1 MYSLISFLLLI
12 LVTAQE
18 EDFLLDAM
26 GDIDNFEQCTNSTSA
41 SPLCVSL
48 VIDTSSI
55 LSLQNELGLSG
66 DRLTVISL
74 ESLDG
79 VPLLELPVTESS
91 LTVGVSQMKYKVVLS
106 GHLTTTSCEIGSLT
120 YSPCIERA
128 ILGISTTQWEHTHVI
143 YKGPSKAS
151 VSFSVSYLVT
161 PFIANYH
168 VWKYALEE
176 SYVTSLMLPSYDD
189 STWESTT
196 SFPFSA
202 SSPYLYLRSTFSL
215 QDSQR
220 AQAVELQYRSTT
232 PLSLFLNGVA
242 VFSDID
248 KQSHDAPAFWSTS
261 VFPATL
267 LQEGVNTVVACVSTS
282 LASYPE
288 GTVPVFDLTLRVLD
302 TTDYHSYS
310 AVFSYDASLASLF
323 DGDFSTVWET
333 DVSANAPVTLT
344 LAFGDRSTEDV
355 SDVCLVSDG
364 ASSLPPIL
372 EVSVLS
378 QDEVTETREL
388 RRETVDYTEPTA
400 VEGVRSYCWKTHLK
414 HFGSS
419 LRVTMKAEQSAHV
432 RARELSFSVHSY
444 RQYTPSFSFAIPDQT
459 LYRPSDPFCLQPTV
473 PAGVNVGYWSL
484 FTPDYHALSL
494 TSGVSINGAS
504 GELCVQEIDSSL
516 NVFVISGFEA
526 HGYEDLVI
534 TVVERMRDCVDA
546 TTNTTYAHGTEK
558 REGECMSGY
567 GGYTYRVCYN
577 GVFGDIQYDHCFQL
591 PPSNLQYDVESFYY
605 VNTPITLT
613 PTVTNLVE
621 LYAVSPSLPSGLVL
635 NELSGVISGSVS
647 ENVTATVNVTAM
659 STAGSVSTTITLV
672 IKYHGCEAVDGY
684 GAVESGEESIK
695 QNSCAE
701 GYSGYTYRLCF
712 NGVFGDI
719 QYDHCTQL
727 APSDL
732 SYDVESFY
740 FVDTPIMLTPT
751 VTNPVQS
758 YSASPSLPEGLTL
771 NESSGVI
778 SGSVS
783 ENVTVAVNVTAS
795 NGGGFVTAPLT
806 IVIKYHGCEAV
817 DGYGAVESGEVSIKQ
832 NSCMEGYSG
841 YTYRVCFNGTFGEI
855 QYDHCTPV
863 VPSDLSYDVDPF
875 YFVDTPIMLTPTVT
889 NPVQSYSVSPS
900 LPDGLVLNEL
910 SGVISGSVSENVTAT
925 VNVTAMSTAGS
936 VSTTITLVIKYHGCE
951 AVDGYEAVESGEV
964 SVKQNSCAE
973 GYNGYTYRVCFNGTF
988 GEIQYDHCTPVVPS
1002 DLSYDIEPFYYV
1014 DTPIMLTPTVANP
1027 VDSFSVSPSLPE
1039 GLVLNGLSGV
1049 ISGSVSE
1056 NVTATVNV
1064 TATNTAGSVTAS
1076 LTIVIKYH
1084 GCEAVDGYEAVESGE
1099 VSIKQNSCAE
1109 GYSGYTYRVC
1119 FNGTFGEIQYD
1130 HCSRLAPS
1138 DLSYNVESSYF
1149 VDTLITLTP
1158 TVTNLVESYSVS
1170 PSLPDGLTLNE
1181 SSGIISGSVSENV
1194 TVAVTVTAMNTA
1206 GSTTAPL
1213 TIVIKYHGCEAV
1225 DGYEAV
1231 ESGEVSIKQN
1241 SCAEGYSGYTYRLCF
1256 NGVFGDIQY
1265 DHCTQLA
1272 PSDLSYNVQSSYFV
1286 DTLITL
1292 TPTVT
1297 NPVESYSVSPSL
1309 PEGLAL
1315 NESSGIIGGSV
1326 SENVTATVTVTALN
1340 SAGSTTASIIL
1351 VIKYHGCEAVDGYE
1365 AVESGEESIKQNSCA
1380 EGYSGYTYR
1389 LCFNGVFGDIQ
1400 YDHCTQLAPSN
1411 LHYNIESFYSVNTPI
1426 TLTPTITNLVDSF
1439 SVSPS
1444 LPDGLTLNESN
1455 GIISGMVTKSCSGVF
1470 TVTASNAAGS
1480 CQFEFSLVF
1489 MYPDCQATEYYPSG
1503 NVGMSAEIDCSKWG
1517 RSGKRTIICSA
1528 SERGVEWKVIDDKC
1542 FNLHLYILIIVVV
1555 VLIIVAA
1562 LLIVLFSLKRK
1573 LVRGSVKIRDVY
1585 I

>member
-659 STAGSVSTTITLV
+659 NTAGSVSTTITL
-672 IKYHGCEAVDGY
+672 
-684 GAVESGEESIK
+684 
-695 QNSCAE
+695 
-701 GYSGYTYRLCF
+701 
-712 NGVFGDI
+712 
-719 QYDHCTQL
+719 
-727 APSDL
+727 
-732 SYDVESFY
+732 
-740 FVDTPIMLTPT
+740 
-751 VTNPVQS
+751 
-758 YSASPSLPEGLTL
+758 
-771 NESSGVI
+771 
-778 SGSVS
+778 
-783 ENVTVAVNVTAS
+783 
-795 NGGGFVTAPLT
+795 
-806 IVIKYHGCEAV
+806 
-817 DGYGAVESGEVSIKQ
+817 
-832 NSCMEGYSG
+832 
-841 YTYRVCFNGTFGEI
+841 
-855 QYDHCTPV
+855 
-863 VPSDLSYDVDPF
+863 
-875 YFVDTPIMLTPTVT
+875 
-889 NPVQSYSVSPS
+889 
-900 LPDGLVLNEL
+900 
-910 SGVISGSVSENVTAT
+910 
-925 VNVTAMSTAGS
+925 
-936 VSTTITLVIKYHGCE
+936 
-951 AVDGYEAVESGEV
+951 
-964 SVKQNSCAE
+964 
-973 GYNGYTYRVCFNGTF
+973 
-988 GEIQYDHCTPVVPS
+988 
-1002 DLSYDIEPFYYV
+1002 
-1014 DTPIMLTPTVANP
+1014 
-1027 VDSFSVSPSLPE
+1027 
-1039 GLVLNGLSGV
+1039 
-1049 ISGSVSE
+1049 
-1056 NVTATVNV
+1056 
-1064 TATNTAGSVTAS
+1064 
-1076 LTIVIKYH
+1076 
-1084 GCEAVDGYEAVESGE
+1084 
-1099 VSIKQNSCAE
+1099 
-1109 GYSGYTYRVC
+1109 
-1119 FNGTFGEIQYD
+1119 
-1130 HCSRLAPS
+1130 
-1138 DLSYNVESSYF
+1138 
-1149 VDTLITLTP
+1149 
-1158 TVTNLVESYSVS
+1158 
-1170 PSLPDGLTLNE
+1170 
-1181 SSGIISGSVSENV
+1181 
-1194 TVAVTVTAMNTA
+1194 
-1206 GSTTAPL
+1206 
-1213 TIVIKYHGCEAV
+1213 VIKYHGCEAV

-1272 PSDLSYNVQSSYFV
+1272 PSDLSYNVESSYFV

-1309 PEGLAL
+1309 PEGLTL
-1315 NESSGIIGGSV
+1315 NESSGIISGSV
-1326 SENVTATVTVTALN
+1326 SENMTATVTVTALN
-1340 SAGSTTASIIL
+1340 SAGSTTASITL

-1389 LCFNGVFGDIQ
+1389 LCFNGIFSDIQ
-1400 YDHCTQLAPSN
+1400 YDRCSQLAPSN